1 MLPGRELLTE
11 VATLVKVDPTQ
22 VVQVVLEGQRLAR
35 GYLLCALRHTQQA
48 PPPMILILLTNGA
61 SNVKK
66 SLDSFELF
74 RYHF

>member
-11 VATLVKVDPTQ
+11 VATLVKVDPAQ

-35 GYLLCALRHTQQA
+35 GDLLCTLGHPQQA
-48 PPPMILILLTNGA
+48 PPRMILILLTKGA

-66 SLDSFELF
+66 SLRLI
-74 RYHF
+74 